1 MTDPVS
7 QDPPQRVSETV
18 RDLVGSTARS
28 VIIPLKK
35 RPKGDGK

>member
-1 MTDPVS
+1 MTDPVT

-18 RDLVGSTARS
+18 RDIVGSTARS

-35 RPKGDGK
+35 KPRGDEK